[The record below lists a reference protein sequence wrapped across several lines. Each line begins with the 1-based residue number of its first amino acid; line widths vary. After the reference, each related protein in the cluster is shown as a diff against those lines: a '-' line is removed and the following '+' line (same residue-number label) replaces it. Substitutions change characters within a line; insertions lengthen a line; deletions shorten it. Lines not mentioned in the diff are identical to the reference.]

1 MDSFSQKM
9 RSITMRCSTAASRPM
24 AAMVSWRVRSV
35 MIMMMMMMMMMIL
48 SCSRQMNNHNNHHT
62 MVDGFSI
69 LLLAAAR
76 RGNLK
81 RALDIDNDDWK
92 NAATTKMGRG
102 QLVTGVTLPTEVRIY
117 SCLIYIYVQV
127 FRFRYRRCSAQ
138 TQHHASSVHRVPSK
152 DGNSVTNF
160 VWSVPMSMGRTMH
173 CRGNV
178 PAVDLICTGEI

>member
-1 MDSFSQKM
+1 MDIWIYDGCCTNNNNRKQQSGLFVVCCRLLVASKHAVLENAPAGASILRQYGDRLDTPKWTRSQKM

-35 MIMMMMMMMMMIL
+35 MIMMMMMMMMIL

-117 SCLIYIYVQV
+117 SCMMY
-127 FRFRYRRCSAQ
+127 
-138 TQHHASSVHRVPSK
+138 
-152 DGNSVTNF
+152 
-160 VWSVPMSMGRTMH
+160 
-173 CRGNV
+173 
-178 PAVDLICTGEI
+178 ICTCI

>member
-1 MDSFSQKM
+1 MMDAVPNSKQQSGLPLVVAGGWHRNTRYSRMPRPARAFYVCTATVLTPEIRNGRVPKKM
-9 RSITMRCSTAASRPM
+9 RSITMRYGTVAASSRPM
-24 AAMVSWRVRSV
+24 AAVVSWQVRFV
-35 MIMMMMMMMMMIL
+35 MLLVIMMML

-69 LLLAAAR
+69 LWLAAAR

-117 SCLIYIYVQV
+117 SCLIYI
-127 FRFRYRRCSAQ
+127 
-138 TQHHASSVHRVPSK
+138 
-152 DGNSVTNF
+152 
-160 VWSVPMSMGRTMH
+160 
-173 CRGNV
+173 
-178 PAVDLICTGEI
+178 CTGI